1 MRRARGL
8 RTGWHP
14 RRQLA
19 VKETMP
25 SPPPDIDPAAPRRR
39 APANKRAPSGSR
51 RAGGSSAKVL
61 GETQFRR
68 FAESSDDVLWL
79 ADLDGGALLYVSPR
93 FAVLWG
99 ADVDALL
106 RQPSLWNDAVVAD
119 DAHKLPRPFFAD
131 DPAGEESVREYRIRS
146 SSGEL
151 RWIRDRRFRLRDDD
165 GAVRLGGIAEDVTE
179 RKQREIETEQLLQ
192 RERDARAEAE
202 AATQAKD
209 EFLAVVTHELRSPL
223 NAIRGWS
230 HVLRHSGALMAGQLK
245 ALDAIDRNT
254 QAQAHLVDDLLDSQR
269 ILCGKLQL
277 DIGRVPLPALVDET
291 VESVR
296 PSALVKRIRIDVAHD
311 PALSIVRAD
320 PDRLRQALLKLLSNA
335 VKFTPED
342 GIVSVRTRLTS
353 QALAIEVRDTGV
365 GLEFSQ
371 MPSVFDRFQQ
381 ADSSN
386 TRRAQGLGLGLS
398 LARQLIELHGGRI
411 VAESEGVGHGA
422 KFTIELPLDCVGD
435 DPAAQSEGGSTVQ
448 LAGKRIVIVED
459 DDDGREV
466 LGLILR
472 GAQVELHSFD
482 RAAKAYD
489 YLAHAPADEQPD
501 ALISDIAMP
510 DEDGYAFIRRVRKM
524 EGEQH
529 RPHVLALALTSFAR
543 VEDRI
548 RALKAGFDE
557 HVAKPIDP
565 ERVLRTLVDALG
577 HAGDERPVPA

>member
-1 MRRARGL
+1 M
-8 RTGWHP
+8 T
-14 RRQLA
+14 
-19 VKETMP
+19 
-25 SPPPDIDPAAPRRR
+25 SPPADIDPRAPRRR
-39 APANKRAPSGSR
+39 APASKRASTGSP
-51 RAGGSSAKVL
+51 RAGASSAKVL

-79 ADLDGGALLYVSPR
+79 ADLDSGKLLYVSPR

-99 ADVDALL
+99 TDAAALM
-106 RQPSLWNDAVVAD
+106 RQPALWNDAVLGE

-131 DPAGEESVREYRIRS
+131 DPAGDESVREYRIRGRN
-146 SSGEL
+146 GEL
-151 RWIRDRRFRLRDDD
+151 RWIRDRRFRLRDGD
-165 GAVRLGGIAEDVTE
+165 GSARLGGIAEDVTE
-179 RKQREIETEQLLQ
+179 RKRREIESDELLQ

-230 HVLRHSGALMAGQLK
+230 HVLRHSGALLAGQIK

-269 ILCGKLQL
+269 ILCGKLEL
-277 DIGRVPLPALVDET
+277 DVGRVPLPALVDEA

-296 PSALVKRIRIDVAHD
+296 PSAQIKRIRIDVAHD
-311 PALSIVRAD
+311 PAVAIVRAD

-342 GIVSVRTRLTS
+342 GIVSVRTRLTA

-371 MPSVFDRFQQ
+371 MPSVFERFQQ
-381 ADSSN
+381 ADSSS

-422 KFTIELPLDCVGD
+422 KFTIELPLDSVVD
-435 DPAAQSEGGSTVQ
+435 DPAAQPAVGGMVQ
-448 LAGKRIVIVED
+448 LAGKLIVFVED

-472 GAQVELHSFD
+472 GAQVELLSFD
-482 RAAKAYD
+482 RASKAYD

-510 DEDGYAFIRRVRKM
+510 DEDGYAFIRRVRKL

-565 ERVLRTLVDALG
+565 DRVLRTLVDALG
-577 HAGDERPVPA
+577 HSGDERPMPA